1 VDDRIRDEI
10 ERVCREI
17 LAPLVRVDGGE
28 LHLLRFEGDD
38 VHIHLSA
45 ACAGCPGATLTAD
58 KVLQPAL
65 TSVAPKARLVL
76 TTGVRKLG

>member
-1 VDDRIRDEI
+1 MCRD
-10 ERVCREI
+10 I

-28 LHLLRFEGDD
+28 LQVLRFEGDD

-58 KVLQPAL
+58 KVIQPAL
-65 TSVAPKARLVL
+65 TSIAPAIRVVL
-76 TTGVRKLG
+76 TTGARKADASDVP

>member
-1 VDDRIRDEI
+1 M
-10 ERVCREI
+10 CREI

-28 LHLLRFEGDD
+28 LQVLRFEGDD

-65 TSVAPKARLVL
+65 TSIAPAIRVVL
-76 TTGVRKLG
+76 TTGVRKTDTSNVP